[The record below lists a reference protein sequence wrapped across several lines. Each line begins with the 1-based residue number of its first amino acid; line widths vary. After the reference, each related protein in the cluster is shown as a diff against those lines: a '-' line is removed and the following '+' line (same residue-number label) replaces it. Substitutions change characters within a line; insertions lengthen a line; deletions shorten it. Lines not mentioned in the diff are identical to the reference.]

1 MTDIY
6 GREKTN
12 AEWLTDQAKALR
24 ERANPC
30 AGETPITIMAGRF
43 ESAAQELSDMKT
55 DADAMAPRI
64 QAGDR
69 SRDQVIEECAQTVE
83 SSNELWWKN
92 TRVADNGGKPEQ
104 LGALPNYIASRI
116 RALKTKPLS

>member
-1 MTDIY
+1 MTDVY

-43 ESAAQELSDMKT
+43 EGAAAEIVRL
-55 DADAMAPRI
+55 R
-64 QAGDR
+64 
-69 SRDQVIEECAQTVE
+69 
-83 SSNELWWKN
+83 
-92 TRVADNGGKPEQ
+92 
-104 LGALPNYIASRI
+104 GALSGLVDALAANDEDGLTEFAEPMTKA
-116 RALKTKPLS
+116 RAALREAGT